1 MDSPIL
7 TRITMI
13 LRVYKAYMTLDC
25 MSKRQYDDIDVY
37 DGLGFLLSPFV
48 SVSYNNI
55 IENVEFRLEM
65 HKKSPVYLG
74 MAI

>member
-1 MDSPIL
+1 
-7 TRITMI
+7 MI